1 MTIANAMVKSK
12 RITNLPAAIPTNHH
26 QKLPP
31 KSAEPATATSAKT
44 AILYLVFIAVVF
56 LSFMRILEVRE
67 LSFIFYLPLVNPTFF
82 LCVFPSGRSFSFQGL
97 SKGAG
102 FRTNK
107 VYGKNT
113 LKRSAAGR
121 FFP

>member
-1 MTIANAMVKSK
+1 M
-12 RITNLPAAIPTNHH
+12 NLPAAIPANHH

-102 FRTNK
+102 LGQTRFM
-107 VYGKNT
+107 GKIHSN
-113 LKRSAAGR
+113 AVQQED
-121 FFP
+121 FFHNCLRLDLVCP

>member
-31 KSAEPATATSAKT
+31 KSAEPATATSAQT

-56 LSFMRILEVRE
+56 LKFMRILEVRE
-67 LSFIFYLPLVNPTFF
+67 LSFNYYLPLVNPTFF
-82 LCVFPSGRSFSFQGL
+82 LCVFPSGRSFSFQRL

-113 LKRSAAGR
+113 LWT
-121 FFP
+121 